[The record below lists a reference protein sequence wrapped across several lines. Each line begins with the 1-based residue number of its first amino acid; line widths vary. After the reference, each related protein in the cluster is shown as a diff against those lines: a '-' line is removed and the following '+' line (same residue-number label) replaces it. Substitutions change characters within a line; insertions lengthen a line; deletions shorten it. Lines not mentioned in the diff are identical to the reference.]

1 MVQKLMSANSTDS
14 HFRMY
19 KSKKNWLFACT
30 TTLAV
35 AAIAGLSV
43 TTTNAHA
50 DATANSNVVSTMR
63 TAQPTSQ
70 PAQSNASAA
79 LTANTAA
86 INSGNTSQ
94 VNVQGMINDLAGNST
109 SLTNNKQPTNSA
121 STSTSNNATGS
132 SVDTRA
138 SAASGVANT
147 SSPVPN
153 ATQANTGATKQANQT
168 SDYYTISTR
177 DLDQYGNVNY
187 TTQKL
192 YTSIKGQMVAD
203 GTVVTWPLQVSALPA
218 NRAQDLKSHVISETL
233 DNNLEYMHYRAFLR
247 NPNGTE
253 TDVTDHVN
261 LNRNGQTLIF
271 TDDNYLLNLY
281 NNNRNV
287 QFNMP
292 IIKLVT
298 KVHGQSVVVP
308 NAFRSSYVF
317 SDGGH
322 DVSFTTISNKV
333 QVETFSPNDTKDV
346 EIGNNVQGDPSSSI
360 NNQIVA
366 DGSIV
371 TWPMSIGD
379 LPANRAQNV
388 LSHIETDTLN
398 NNLQYQG
405 FHAYLP
411 GANGALTD
419 VTNHINVQVNGQQL
433 TFVADNYLINLYNQ
447 NKGQAFKLPIID
459 VLTTVHGT
467 SVVAPNNFE
476 SQLTFQDGNGQTV
489 INKTSNTVQI
499 STYHPTNT
507 KDVEL
512 GGNVQ
517 GDTSGTINNQMVANG
532 SIVTWP
538 MSSSAL
544 PANRVQDLLTHQV
557 SETLDKNLQYM
568 SYKVWLPTANGMQDV
583 TSHVN
588 LTQNGQVLTFTDDN
602 YLLGL
607 YNANKS
613 QTYQMPI
620 IDLVTKVNGDSI
632 TALNQFATK
641 YVYADGNGN
650 TTINVTSN
658 KVQVHTYNPT
668 THKDVE
674 LGNNVH
680 GDTNASVTG
689 QEVAEGTIVTWPMT
703 TSDLPA
709 NRAQN
714 IVTHT
719 EVDNLTPDL
728 QYMSY
733 TAWLPGANGQ
743 LQDVTSHVK
752 LTQDGQILTFTDDSY
767 LLGLYNANK
776 GQAFKL
782 PIIDVV
788 TRTTGNTKLLP
799 NTFDSQFVYNDG
811 NGNTTINVHSNQP
824 NVSTYDPTDHKDVEI
839 GGNVQGDPSTT
850 INGKVVAEG
859 TVVTWPLTTSDLV
872 ANRAQNVVSH
882 VTNETLDSNLKVLGY
897 HAYLPGANGA
907 LTDVSDH
914 VQMTQNGQNLSFT
927 DDSYLVNLYNQNK
940 VQAFKM
946 PIIDLITQVNGDAAT
961 VPNTFTSQYVFN
973 DGNGNTTFKT
983 TSNTVTVVTYKP
995 KTTKDV
1001 EIGDKVQG
1009 DTNASINGTTIIDGT
1024 IVTWPMSTSD
1034 LPANREQ
1041 DLKSHVATDVLNPNL
1056 VYQGYTAWLPTSNGL
1071 INVTNHVKISQSG
1084 QTLTFTD
1091 DDYLLGM
1098 YNANKSQAF
1107 KLPIVDLV
1115 TKASGNT
1122 QLIPNN
1128 FNSKFVYADGDRD
1141 TTITVTSNTVKV
1153 TTYDPTANKDVE
1165 IGDDIQGDTPATINN
1180 QLVQVGT
1187 VMTYPLTVSDLPANR
1202 SDVIK
1207 NHESVDTLSKNLS
1220 YVSYKAWLPDANG
1233 KLQDV
1238 TNHVKLTRDGQ
1249 KLSFADDNYL
1259 INLYNSTKL
1268 AKQKLPIIDLVA
1280 KVNATGANNDG
1291 KTKVIPNH
1299 FDSTITTNDNN
1310 TSTTS
1315 NTVVIISQNPQAIK
1329 DVELGGNVIGDTP
1342 ASITGTEIADGT
1354 IVTWPMS
1361 VGSLEANRAQKVMS
1375 HSEIENLDDNLTYI
1389 SYKAWLPD
1397 ANGKM
1402 QDVTDHV
1409 QVAVKGQQLTFTD
1422 DDYLLNLYNKDPKTA
1437 FKLPIIDL
1445 VTKVNGDNK
1454 IIPNTF
1460 VSQFVFNDGKGNTT
1474 TTVTSNKVQV
1484 STFGADPTKS
1494 VTLGGD
1500 VQGNAGQNIN
1510 DQVVAEGTQLTW
1522 PLSEKNQLPANRSQ
1536 DVKSHVLTDV
1546 LDNNLQYTGYKAYL
1560 TGADGK
1566 LQDVTAHVKLTRDG
1580 QKLTFTDDSYLLNL
1594 YNQDK
1599 KTAISLPVIDL
1610 VTTVNGTAKLIPN
1623 KFNSEFI
1630 FSDGDG
1636 DTTLKTTSN
1645 KVEVKT
1651 YTPATTKDAELGGNV
1666 IGDTPNSIAGQMV
1679 PDGTVVTWPL
1689 SVNALPADRA
1699 QDVASHSM
1707 SDTLDDNLTFDSFK
1721 AYLKDAGGK
1730 LQDVTSHVKLT
1741 QNGQQLTFTDD
1752 DYLLGLYNSSK
1763 DKEQNVPII
1772 DLVTTVHGD
1781 AKLVPNDFDNTFV
1794 FKDGDGNTTV
1804 KTTSN
1809 KVTIKTAKEPAPA
1822 KTEIDDQ
1829 GHDLNNH
1836 EVKNGEH
1843 INYLL
1848 TWDLSNYKGIVATPE
1863 MIKKGFFFI
1872 DPLDNR
1878 ALTAGDLNNA
1888 EVIDQNGN
1896 KVAGIS
1902 FHCYNS
1908 ISEAPEFIQQ
1918 QIKDNHLAGK
1928 ITGPFV
1934 VAQADDPQNFY
1945 TKYVQSGAK
1954 LRVKIP
1960 TIVKDGFVGQFSNV
1974 AYQFGFGKATPTNTV
1989 TSYVKPQPQPVPQP
2003 TPASPAQPVLHQAQV
2018 LASPVSTPE
2027 APAAPEQATAMPA
2040 QPAGESENKLP
2051 QTGNDDSAAV
2061 LGLAAAAMAGSM
2073 AFAALGLKKRRN

>member
-50 DATANSNVVSTMR
+50 DTTAATSSTVSTLS

-70 PAQSNASAA
+70 PAAQPNAATTSTTNQGAANNGNINPVSA
-79 LTANTAA
+79 
-86 INSGNTSQ
+86 
-94 VNVQGMINDLAGNST
+94 QGV
-109 SLTNNKQPTNSA
+109 TNSA
-121 STSTSNNATGS
+121 AENITSASNVNSGS
-132 SVDTRA
+132 VSSSAVPDA
-138 SAASGVANT
+138 SSDNGVAN
-147 SSPVPN
+147 SSSLASN
-153 ATQANTGATKQANQT
+153 GSQAKTGATQPASQAL
-168 SDYYTISTR
+168 DYYTVSTR
-177 DLDQYGNVNY
+177 NLDRYGNVNY

-192 YTSIKGQMVAD
+192 YTSIKGKMVAD
-203 GTVVTWPLQVSALPA
+203 GTIVTWPLRVSALPA
-218 NRAQDLKSHVISETL
+218 NRAQNLKNHVISETL
-233 DNNLEYMHYRAFLR
+233 DNNLEYLHYRAFLK
-247 NPNGTE
+247 NADGTE
-253 TDVTDHVN
+253 TDVTNHVT
-261 LNRNGQTLIF
+261 LNRDGQTLIF

-287 QFNMP
+287 QFNLP

-308 NAFRSSYVF
+308 NSFRSSYVF
-317 SDGGH
+317 NDGDH
-322 DVSFTTISNKV
+322 DVSFTTVSNKV
-333 QVETFSPNDTKDV
+333 QIETFSPNDTKDV
-346 EIGNNVQGDPSSSI
+346 EIGNNVQGDPSTSI
-360 NNQIVA
+360 NNHIVA

-398 NNLQYQG
+398 GNLQYQG

-411 GANGALTD
+411 GANGTLTD
-419 VTNHINVQVNGQQL
+419 VTDHIRVQVNGQKL
-433 TFVADNYLINLYNQ
+433 TFVADSYLINLYNQ
-447 NKGQAFKLPIID
+447 NKDQAFKMPIID
-459 VLTTVHGT
+459 VLTTVHGD

-476 SQLTFQDGNGQTV
+476 SQLAFQDGNGQTV
-489 INKTSNTVQI
+489 VNKTSNTVQI

-517 GDTSGTINNQMVANG
+517 GDTNSTINNQMIANG

-544 PANRVQDLLTHQV
+544 PANRVQDLVTHQV
-557 SETLDKNLQYM
+557 TETLDKNLQYM
-568 SYKVWLPTANGMQDV
+568 GYKVWLQTADGMQDV
-583 TSHVN
+583 TSHVKM
-588 LTQNGQVLTFTDDN
+588 TQNGQTLTFTDDD

-607 YNANKS
+607 YNANKDRA
-613 QTYQMPI
+613 YQMPI

-632 TALNQFATK
+632 TAPNQFATK
-641 YVYADGNGN
+641 YVYADGTGN
-650 TTINVTSN
+650 TTINVSSN

-674 LGNNVH
+674 LGSNVH
-680 GDTNASVTG
+680 GDTDASVTG

-709 NRAQN
+709 NRAQD

-728 QYMSY
+728 QYMGY

-743 LQDVTSHVK
+743 LQDVTAHVK
-752 LTQDGQILTFTDDSY
+752 LTQNGQKLTFTDDDY
-767 LLGLYNANK
+767 LLKLYNSNK
-776 GQAFKL
+776 GQAFKM

-788 TRTTGNTKLLP
+788 TKTTGNTQLLP
-799 NTFDSQFVYNDG
+799 NAFDTQFVYDDG
-811 NGNTTINVHSNQP
+811 NGDTTINVHSNQP

-839 GGNVQGDPSTT
+839 GGSVQGDPAGT
-850 INGKVVAEG
+850 INGKLIAEG
-859 TVVTWPLTTSDLV
+859 TVVTWPMSTSDLV
-872 ANRAQNVVSH
+872 ANRAQDVVSH
-882 VTNETLDSNLKVLGY
+882 VTNETLNGNLKVLGY
-897 HAYLPGANGA
+897 HAYLPGANGQ
-907 LTDVSDH
+907 LQDVTSH
-914 VQMTQNGQNLSFT
+914 VQMTQNGQKLTFT
-927 DDSYLVNLYNQNK
+927 DDSYLIGLYNANK
-940 VQAFKM
+940 GQAFKM
-946 PIIDLITQVNGDAAT
+946 PVIDLITQVNGNGDAAT
-961 VPNTFTSQYVFN
+961 IPNTFTSQYVFT
-973 DGNGNTTFKT
+973 DGNGNTTFNT

-1001 EIGDKVQG
+1001 ELGDNVHG
-1009 DTNASINGTTIIDGT
+1009 DPLSSITGTTITDGT
-1024 IVTWPMSTSD
+1024 IVTWPMSASD

-1056 VYQGYTAWLPTSNGL
+1056 VYKGYTAWLPGADGQL
-1071 INVTNHVKISQSG
+1071 HDVTAHVKLTQNG

-1091 DDYLLGM
+1091 DDYLLGL
-1098 YNANKSQAF
+1098 YNADKSKAY
-1107 KLPIVDLV
+1107 KLPIIDLV
-1115 TKASGNT
+1115 TKANGNT
-1122 QLIPNN
+1122 KLIPNN
-1128 FNSKFVYADGDRD
+1128 FNSKFVYSDGDRD

-1187 VMTYPLTVSDLPANR
+1187 VLTYPLTVSDLPANR
-1202 SDVIK
+1202 SDRIK
-1207 NHESVDTLSKNLS
+1207 SHENVDTLNDNLS
-1220 YVSYKAWLPDANG
+1220 YVSYKAWLPNANG

-1238 TNHVKLTRDGQ
+1238 TSHVKLTRDGQ
-1249 KLSFADDNYL
+1249 KLAFTDDDYL
-1259 INLYNSTKL
+1259 IHLYNNTKS
-1268 AKQKLPIIDLVA
+1268 AAQKLPIIDLVA

-1375 HSEIENLDDNLTYI
+1375 HSEIENLNDNLTYI

-1721 AYLKDAGGK
+1721 AYLKDASGK

-1928 ITGPFV
+1928 ITGSFV

-2051 QTGNDDSAAV
+2051 QTGNDDSAAL